1 MPGLDPGIHAVSIR
15 QVETPMECIAGPS
28 PAEAGVFSVREW
40 LRPAQARQA
49 RQCVV
54 YCDSQNCGSAGVSL
68 PPILIGA
75 MARARPVA
83 SSMSMPTPEMVAGPS
98 AG

>member
-40 LRPAQARQA
+40 LRPAQAGQA
-49 RQCVV
+49 RQ
-54 YCDSQNCGSAGVSL
+54 
-68 PPILIGA
+68 
-75 MARARPVA
+75 
-83 SSMSMPTPEMVAGPS
+83 
-98 AG
+98 